1 MSPEEE
7 LAARERKRS
16 VKFKDKEVVKR
27 ISESENPEFNG
38 STLEGDQEAPVSDAD
53 NVTRKGEEDER
64 KNITNGN
71 GNFEKEEAISMNNG
85 ALRCEWS
92 LDIFVINLSA
102 QICYRVGES
111 ILTLHSV
118 IFRFIIFEY

>member
-38 STLEGDQEAPVSDAD
+38 STLERDHEAPVTVSDVD
-53 NVTRKGEEDER
+53 TVTRRGEEDER

-71 GNFEKEEAISMNNG
+71 GNFEKEEAVSMNNG
-85 ALRCEWS
+85 AS
-92 LDIFVINLSA
+92 DASGA
-102 QICYRVGES
+102 
-111 ILTLHSV
+111 
-118 IFRFIIFEY
+118 

>member
-38 STLEGDQEAPVSDAD
+38 SSQEDCCQV
-53 NVTRKGEEDER
+53 
-64 KNITNGN
+64 
-71 GNFEKEEAISMNNG
+71 
-85 ALRCEWS
+85 
-92 LDIFVINLSA
+92 
-102 QICYRVGES
+102 
-111 ILTLHSV
+111 
-118 IFRFIIFEY
+118 

>member
-16 VKFKDKEVVKR
+16 VKFKR

-38 STLEGDQEAPVSDAD
+38 STLEGDQEAPVSDVD

-85 ALRCEWS
+85 AS
-92 LDIFVINLSA
+92 DASGA
-102 QICYRVGES
+102 
-111 ILTLHSV
+111 
-118 IFRFIIFEY
+118 

>member
-27 ISESENPEFNG
+27 ISESENPELNG
-38 STLEGDQEAPVSDAD
+38 STLDRDHEAPVTVSDVD
-53 NVTRKGEEDER
+53 TVTRRGEEDER

-71 GNFEKEEAISMNNG
+71 GNFEKEEAVSMNNG
-85 ALRCEWS
+85 AS
-92 LDIFVINLSA
+92 DASGA
-102 QICYRVGES
+102 
-111 ILTLHSV
+111 
-118 IFRFIIFEY
+118 

>member
-27 ISESENPEFNG
+27 ISESENPELNG

-53 NVTRKGEEDER
+53 NVTGKGEEDER

-71 GNFEKEEAISMNNG
+71 GNFEKEEAVSMNNG
-85 ALRCEWS
+85 AS
-92 LDIFVINLSA
+92 DASGA
-102 QICYRVGES
+102 
-111 ILTLHSV
+111 
-118 IFRFIIFEY
+118 

>member
-38 STLEGDQEAPVSDAD
+38 RTLEGDQEAPVSDAD

-71 GNFEKEEAISMNNG
+71 GNFEKEEVVSMNNG
-85 ALRCEWS
+85 AS
-92 LDIFVINLSA
+92 DASGA
-102 QICYRVGES
+102 
-111 ILTLHSV
+111 
-118 IFRFIIFEY
+118 

>member
-27 ISESENPEFNG
+27 ISESENPECNG
-38 STLEGDQEAPVSDAD
+38 STLEGDQEAPVD

-64 KNITNGN
+64 KHITNGN
-71 GNFEKEEAISMNNG
+71 GNFEKEEAVSINNG
-85 ALRCEWS
+85 SSDAS
-92 LDIFVINLSA
+92 GA
-102 QICYRVGES
+102 
-111 ILTLHSV
+111 
-118 IFRFIIFEY
+118 